1 MEARI
6 EHDWPSGG
14 VKVWLYQRHGR
25 GLDVFQYEKDAEGG
39 FRWRVEPVYEAALLP
54 EPTFELPRD
63 ALPALIEAAS
73 DFLPP
78 SAATDRHLK
87 DAIEVRDRA
96 LSLIERLVP

>member
-6 EHDWPSGG
+6 EYD
-14 VKVWLYQRHGR
+14 WLYQRHGR
-25 GLDVFQYEKDAEGG
+25 GLDVFQYERDEDG
-39 FRWRVEPVYEAALLP
+39 FKWRIEPVYESAL
-54 EPTFELPRD
+54 TFELPRD

-78 SAATDRHLK
+78 SAATDMHLK
-87 DAIEVRDRA
+87 DAIDVRDRA